1 VLTDKHQDWLLMHY
15 KSIRGGV
22 TMKRKFSVFMSALF
36 VAVLIFSSLTTARQK
51 KFNWKEFS
59 GSKITVLNMQQSYSK
74 GLEAQLPEFEK
85 LTGIKVEQETMG
97 QQNVVQK
104 INVEMAAHSNTYD
117 LVFAESD
124 RLPQY
129 VESGWLEDISRYF
142 NNKRLT
148 DGSFLDKKDFIK
160 STLDAFKY
168 DGKYYGLPY
177 MAATVIMYYR
187 KDIFDKYGISGP
199 PDTFDDLLQAAK
211 KINTPEVPAI
221 ALRGQPGA
229 VMNVWHWSMFLYGMG
244 GRIFKDYPQNFTPVL
259 NSPKAEK
266 ALQVYCKLMQDY
278 SSPGAAS
285 ANFDDIVLAMQ
296 QGKVAIA
303 IEGAPLG
310 GRILDPAQSKVRGKL
325 GFALIPKGPGG
336 RYPAFTAQGFVIP
349 KGSKNKGAAYLF
361 LQWATSKNVLK
372 NIAIKGTHVAVTRK
386 SLWSDPDFIKKYNFD
401 FGAGSYLQA
410 FQKSL
415 EIAPTW
421 YRPTFEKWTEVGDRI
436 GLAVSEAIVKKKT
449 PKEALAEANRDITQ
463 IVKRAGKIK

>member
-1 VLTDKHQDWLLMHY
+1 
-15 KSIRGGV
+15 
-22 TMKRKFSVFMSALF
+22 MKRKFSVLMSALF
-36 VAVLIFSSLTTARQK
+36 VAILIFSSLTMAEQK
-51 KFNWKEFS
+51 GLNWKEFS
-59 GSKITVLNMQQSYSK
+59 GSKITVLNMQQSYSR

-85 LTGIKVEQETMG
+85 LTGIKVEQETMS

-104 INVEMAAHSNTYD
+104 INVELVSHSSTYD
-117 LVFAESD
+117 LVFTESD
-124 RLPQY
+124 RIPQY
-129 VESGWLEDISRYF
+129 VEAGWIENISPYL
-142 NNKRLT
+142 NKKKLT
-148 DGSFLDKKDFIK
+148 DNSYLDKKDFIK

-168 DGKYYGLPY
+168 NGQYYGLPY

-187 KDIFDKYGISGP
+187 KDIFEKYGISGP
-199 PDTFDDLLQAAK
+199 PNTFDALLQVAK
-211 KINTPEVPAI
+211 KINTPEVRAI
-221 ALRGQPGA
+221 ALRGQSGA

-244 GRIFKDYPQNFTPVL
+244 GRIFKDYPKDFTPVL

-266 ALQVYCKLMQDY
+266 ALQIYCKLMQNY
-278 SSPGAAS
+278 SIPGAAS
-285 ANFDDIVLAMQ
+285 ATFDDVVLAMQ

-310 GRILDPAQSKVRGKL
+310 GRILDPTQSKVRGKL
-325 GFALIPKGPGG
+325 GFALVPKGTGG

-372 NIAIKGTHVAVTRK
+372 AIAIKGTHVAVTRK

>member
-1 VLTDKHQDWLLMHY
+1 
-15 KSIRGGV
+15 
-22 TMKRKFSVFMSALF
+22 MKRKFSVLMSALF
-36 VAVLIFSSLTTARQK
+36 VAILIFSSLTMAEQK
-51 KFNWKEFS
+51 GLNWKEFS
-59 GSKITVLNMQQSYSK
+59 GSKITVLNMQQSYSQ

-85 LTGIKVEQETMG
+85 LTGIKVEQETMS

-104 INVEMAAHSNTYD
+104 INVELASHSSTYD
-117 LVFAESD
+117 LVFTESD
-124 RLPQY
+124 RIPQY
-129 VESGWLEDISRYF
+129 VESGWIENISPYL
-142 NNKRLT
+142 NQKKLT
-148 DGSFLDKKDFIK
+148 DNSYLDKKDFIK

-168 DGKYYGLPY
+168 NGQYYGLPY

-187 KDIFDKYGISGP
+187 KDIFEKYGISGP
-199 PDTFDDLLQAAK
+199 PNTFDALLQVAK

-221 ALRGQPGA
+221 ALRGQSGA

-244 GRIFKDYPQNFTPVL
+244 GRIFKDYPKDFTPVL

-266 ALQVYCKLMQDY
+266 ALQIYCKLMQNY
-278 SSPGAAS
+278 SIPGAAS
-285 ANFDDIVLAMQ
+285 ATFDDVVLAMQ

-310 GRILDPAQSKVRGKL
+310 GRILDPTQSKVRGKL
-325 GFALIPKGPGG
+325 GFALVPKGTGG

-372 NIAIKGTHVAVTRK
+372 AIAIKGTHVAVTRK

>member
-1 VLTDKHQDWLLMHY
+1 
-15 KSIRGGV
+15 
-22 TMKRKFSVFMSALF
+22 MKRKISVLMSVLF
-36 VAVLIFSSLTTARQK
+36 VAVLIFSSLTTAEK
-51 KFNWKEFS
+51 KGFNWKRFS
-59 GSKITVLNMQQSYSK
+59 GSKITILNMQQSYSD

-104 INVEMAAHSNTYD
+104 INVELAAHNSTYD
-117 LVFAESD
+117 LVFTETD
-124 RLPQY
+124 RIPQY
-129 VESGWLEDISRYF
+129 VESGWIEDISPYL
-142 NNKRLT
+142 NKKELT
-148 DGSFLDKKDFIK
+148 DNSFLDKKDFIK

-187 KDIFDKYGISGP
+187 KDIFEKFGVSGP
-199 PDTFDDLLQAAK
+199 PNTFNDLLQVAK
-211 KINTPEVPAI
+211 KINTSEVPAI

-244 GRIFKDYPQNFTPVL
+244 GRIFKDYPKDFTPVL
-259 NSPKAEK
+259 NSPKAEE
-266 ALQVYCKLMQDY
+266 ALQTYCKLMQNY
-278 SSPGAAS
+278 SIPGAAS
-285 ANFDDIVLAMQ
+285 ATFDDVVLAMQ

-303 IEGAPLG
+303 IEGAPLA
-310 GRILDPAQSKVRGKL
+310 GRILDPTQSKVVGKV
-325 GFALIPKGPGG
+325 GFALVPKGPGG

-349 KGSKNKGAAYLF
+349 KGSKNKEAAYLF

-372 NIAIKGTHVAVTRK
+372 AIAIKGSHVAVTRK
-386 SLWSDPDFIKKYNFD
+386 SLWSDPDFVKKYNYD
-401 FGAGSYLQA
+401 FGAGSYLQT

-449 PKEALAEANRDITQ
+449 PKEALSDANKDIIQ
-463 IVKRAGKIK
+463 ILKHAGKIK